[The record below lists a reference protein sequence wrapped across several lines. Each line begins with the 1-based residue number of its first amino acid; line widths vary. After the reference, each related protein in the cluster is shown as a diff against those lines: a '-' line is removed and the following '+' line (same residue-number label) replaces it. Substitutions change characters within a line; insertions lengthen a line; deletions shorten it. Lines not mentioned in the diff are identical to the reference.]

1 MSVREISEF
10 EFQSEVLESKEPVF
24 VDFYASWCGPCRML
38 APIMEEIAQ
47 DYKVLKI
54 NVDEAENLSA
64 EYGIM
69 SIPCVILFEN
79 GKEKARSVGLRGKND
94 ILSMLR

>member
-1 MSVREISEF
+1 MVKEISSESF
-10 EFQSEVLESKEPVF
+10 ENEVLNSKGFVF

-38 APIMEEIAQ
+38 APIMEEISEEHT
-47 DYKVLKI
+47 VLKV
-54 NVDEAENLSA
+54 NVDESEDVASMF
-64 EYGIM
+64 GIM

-79 GKEKARSVGLRGKND
+79 GKEKARSVGFRGKND